1 MQKEL
6 MPGLDIIKKKS
17 LRKTPDDLLKRMR
30 DRISD
35 LVEKQFDVDHKIV
48 INSMVGKEI
57 VKNLSYYA
65 SEREKEKMS

>member
-17 LRKTPDDLLKRMR
+17 LRKKPDDLLKRMR